1 MEKSNRLFSAVF
13 NIIHEQNQ
21 NNKEINQEQ
30 IIIKLSIFRINYSVE
45 SYHRKMLKAPP
56 QMLRSD

>member
-30 IIIKLSIFRINYSVE
+30 IINKLPIFRINYSVE

>member
-1 MEKSNRLFSAVF
+1 MAKSNRLFFAVF

-21 NNKEINQEQ
+21 NNKAINQEQ
-30 IIIKLSIFRINYSVE
+30 IIIKQSIFRINYLVE
-45 SYHRKMLKAPP
+45 SYHRRMLKAPP

>member
-1 MEKSNRLFSAVF
+1 MEKSNRLFFAVF
-13 NIIHEQNQ
+13 NIIHKQNQ

-30 IIIKLSIFRINYSVE
+30 IIIKLPIFRINYSVE
-45 SYHRKMLKAPP
+45 SYHRRMLKVPP

>member
-30 IIIKLSIFRINYSVE
+30 IIIKLPIFRINYSVE
-45 SYHRKMLKAPP
+45 SYHWKMLKAPP

>member
-30 IIIKLSIFRINYSVE
+30 IIIKLPIVRINYSVE

>member
-30 IIIKLSIFRINYSVE
+30 IIIKLPIFRINYSVE

-56 QMLRSD
+56 QMLWSD